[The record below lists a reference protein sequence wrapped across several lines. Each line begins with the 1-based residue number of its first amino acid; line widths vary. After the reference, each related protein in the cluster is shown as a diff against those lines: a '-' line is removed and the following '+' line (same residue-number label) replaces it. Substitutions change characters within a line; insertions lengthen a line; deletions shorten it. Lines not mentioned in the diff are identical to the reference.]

1 MATEPSPSLLSQKRF
16 LIWAALLVVVLV
28 CLAIYFISTAG
39 LERTQD
45 AYVQGNIVQVTS
57 QIGGTVVSIGA
68 DDTNAVKAGQ
78 SLVKLNPVDY
88 QVELERAEAALATAT
103 RQARVQ
109 FHQADQ
115 LRAEVR
121 QRQNDLTKAREDQH
135 RRAQVADSG
144 AVSGEEMQHTQ
155 DVLNNAREA
164 LEASSQQ
171 LQQRLAMTDGLTV
184 STHPDV
190 LAASSRVKDAFIA
203 LHRTTVPAPVSGMV
217 SRRTVQ
223 VGQHIAPGA
232 SLMSIVPLDQ
242 IWVDAN
248 FKESQLQHIRVGQSV
263 TLTTD
268 LLGGG
273 VILHGKV
280 SGLNAGTG
288 SAFSLLPAQNA
299 TGNWIKVTQRVPV
312 RIELDPADLKRHPL
326 QIGLSVHA
334 SVDTKG
340 YTDHSV
346 TPVSTTRG
354 LGTTAF
360 EQELHDADALVQ
372 SIVKKNSGSATD
384 QDPAAL

>member
-1 MATEPSPSLLSQKRF
+1 
-16 LIWAALLVVVLV
+16 
-28 CLAIYFISTAG
+28 
-39 LERTQD
+39 
-45 AYVQGNIVQVTS
+45 
-57 QIGGTVVSIGA
+57 
-68 DDTNAVKAGQ
+68 
-78 SLVKLNPVDY
+78 
-88 QVELERAEAALATAT
+88 VELERAEAALATAT

-121 QRQNDLTKAREDQH
+121 QRQNDLAKAREDQH

-164 LEASSQQ
+164 LEASNQQ

-184 STHPDV
+184 ARHPDV

-203 LHRTTVPAPVSGMV
+203 LHRTAVPAPVSGMV

-232 SLMSIVPLDQ
+232 SLMSIVPMDQ

-248 FKESQLQHIRVGQSV
+248 FKESQLQHIRVGQAV

-273 VILHGKV
+273 VVLHGKV

-312 RIELDPADLKRHPL
+312 RIALDPEDLKHHPL

-334 SVDTKG
+334 SVDTTG
-340 YTDHSV
+340 YADQSAA
-346 TPVSTTRG
+346 PAAPARSF
-354 LGTTAF
+354 GTTAF

-372 SIVKKNSGSATD
+372 SIIVENSGSGRA
-384 QDPAAL
+384 QDTAAL